1 MRLIRTVYQNMGH
14 TAPLEWAST
23 LLGCLAVI
31 FITPIYIFYW
41 NGPKLRKKSKFA
53 MILMAD
59 RKRAAEK
66 SGRRPS
72 QCGTGDPGPEEHY
85 LESAAGSA

>member
-1 MRLIRTVYQNMGH
+1 MYQNIGD
-14 TAPLEWAST
+14 TLNLEWAST
-23 LLGCLAVI
+23 LLGVLAVG

-53 MILMAD
+53 QTLMAD
-59 RKRAAEK
+59 RKRAIER

-72 QCGTGDPGPEEHY
+72 QCGSGDPGPEEHY
-85 LESAAGSA
+85 LESAAGNT